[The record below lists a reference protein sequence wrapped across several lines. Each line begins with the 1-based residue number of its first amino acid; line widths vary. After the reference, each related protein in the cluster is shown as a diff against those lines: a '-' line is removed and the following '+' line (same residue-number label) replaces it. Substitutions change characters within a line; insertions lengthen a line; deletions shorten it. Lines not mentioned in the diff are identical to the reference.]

1 MCSGDFGQ
9 FYCAVGS
16 SSPLF
21 FTGFLQ
27 AKVIKRVIRML
38 KTDVNNRNETA
49 VTDERLG
56 QERAQLVEMTPL
68 PRSRSPPPL
77 HSPFLFRPLGPRRR
91 GLRRPAGDTPVK
103 LHSGG
108 GARLRAWEA
117 ARGASRASSLGSH
130 RLIHRSAARWAPLG
144 ARAFADL
151 PQAAGRVCRVAAAT
165 GPAARACPQHPRLRP
180 AGYLRRCG
188 CALQPLGPPMAAF
201 GASVAFF
208 LPNQSEEAAEVPSL
222 RTLVEESQ
230 ARPGA

>member
-1 MCSGDFGQ
+1 M
-9 FYCAVGS
+9 VGS

-68 PRSRSPPPL
+68 PRSRSPPPP

-130 RLIHRSAARWAPLG
+130 RLIHRSAARRAPLG
-144 ARAFADL
+144 RQGLPGVSPRPPGGSAGSPQPRVPQPAPARSTPACAPPGTSGAVVARRSRSVL
-151 PQAAGRVCRVAAAT
+151 PWLPS
-165 GPAARACPQHPRLRP
+165 GPLSPFSSQTRAKRP
-180 AGYLRRCG
+180 WRCLH
-188 CALQPLGPPMAAF
+188 CALW
-201 GASVAFF
+201 
-208 LPNQSEEAAEVPSL
+208 L
-222 RTLVEESQ
+222 RNPKPAL
-230 ARPGA
+230 APRWPHG